1 MACGEL
7 VFKNVL
13 GRGGTWI
20 HIYDP
25 DIVFQPTH
33 NTLIGEMLDVPKI
46 AKSMKGCPFISIED
60 HLQGEMDIE
69 KKNHLPYHQTSEV
82 SRTCTSPIV
91 QVAPPIRF
99 WFIIPKS
106 NPFLE
111 TIHLRESR
119 DSHYI
124 ATKKPFASQKQHDH
138 NWIQIRPLWGTGI
151 SWVNVFGGARKCFPF
166 LIPFSKLIAKQTK
179 QAK

>member
-1 MACGEL
+1 MFVVL
-7 VFKNVL
+7 HFL
-13 GRGGTWI
+13 GRKDLPTKTMFLLFWRWFFFVGVGPRRLRTGASNAVLPVGEKLGHSHMTFLRVWWLGESLFPKMFCGGG
-20 HIYDP
+20 DMN
-25 DIVFQPTH
+25 TH
-33 NTLIGEMLDVPKI
+33 LRPWTLCFNPHTTLIGEMLDV
-46 AKSMKGCPFISIED
+46 
-60 HLQGEMDIE
+60 
-69 KKNHLPYHQTSEV
+69 PYHQTSEV

-124 ATKKPFASQKQHDH
+124 AIYSHLPPNIANIQSLKQ
-138 NWIQIRPLWGTGI
+138 
-151 SWVNVFGGARKCFPF
+151 SF
-166 LIPFSKLIAKQTK
+166 LVPI
-179 QAK
+179 